1 MTRERVRLA
10 GLAGIAAA
18 VLIVLAALL
27 GEFVNDHF
35 FALFVAAMIL
45 MAVGL
50 IGFQARQRQRAGRL
64 GRIGMPLIAIP
75 LVMLAV
81 LFGSLWIA
89 EGIFGADVEA
99 WEGIGATMADITV
112 IVGFF
117 TLLAGIVLFGIATI
131 RANVLPRLAAIL
143 FVAGIPV
150 ALVIDISTGA
160 LGDEALTPYGA
171 YIGFTMLAVGL
182 AWMGYALWNE
192 MRAPKEIEA
201 GDAEV
206 PVTGGE

>member
-64 GRIGMPLIAIP
+64 GRIGMPLITIP

-81 LFGSLWIA
+81 LFGALWIA

-99 WEGIGATMADITV
+99 WEGIGATMADVTV

-131 RANVLPRLAAIL
+131 RANVLPRVAAIL
-143 FVAGIPV
+143 FLAGIPV
-150 ALVIDISTGA
+150 ALVIDIATGA
-160 LGDEALTPYGA
+160 FDDETLTPYGLF
-171 YIGFTMLAVGL
+171 IGFPILAIGL
-182 AWMGYALWNE
+182 AWMGYALWTE
-192 MRAPKEIEA
+192 TGVGEEIEGEEA
-201 GDAEV
+201 GA
-206 PVTGGE
+206 PVTGA